1 MNKKGQSVSVRATK
15 KPRQRPTRDMT
26 RAAVL
31 VAAEAVFVKLGFHRA
46 TIELIAERAGFTK
59 GAVYSS
65 FANKDEMFLEL
76 LKVHVKQ
83 RAAVVATAVA
93 GEPDVA
99 AKPRALGQALALL
112 MKKDPHWA
120 PLLMEFWIHA
130 LREPGLRQAL
140 ANVRHQLRN
149 VVTESFADLPRSRG
163 KSDLN
168 ADALATIV
176 FALSNGL
183 AMEWATDPQAAD
195 LEILPAVLERL
206 MYKT

>member
-1 MNKKGQSVSVRATK
+1 MSHRGPSVSTSSIRR
-15 KPRQRPTRDMT
+15 PRQRPTRDMT

-31 VAAEAVFVKLGFHRA
+31 VAAEAVFVELGFHRS
-46 TIELIAERAGFTK
+46 TVELIAERAGFTK

-76 LKVHVKQ
+76 LRVRVKQ
-83 RAAVVATAVA
+83 RAAVVAAAVA
-93 GEPDVA
+93 RETDVA
-99 AKPRALGQALALL
+99 AKPRALGNALAHLA
-112 MKKDPHWA
+112 KKDPHWT

-149 VVTESFADLPRSRG
+149 AVAEGFAEPPHSRG
-163 KSDLN
+163 RSGLS

-183 AMEWATDPQAAD
+183 AMEWATDPKAAD
-195 LEILPAVLERL
+195 PGILPTVLERL
-206 MYKT
+206 LSGM

>member
-1 MNKKGQSVSVRATK
+1 
-15 KPRQRPTRDMT
+15 MT

-31 VAAEAVFVKLGFHRA
+31 VAAEAVFVELGFHRT
-46 TIELIAERAGFTK
+46 TIEFIAEKAGFTK

-65 FANKDEMFLEL
+65 FANKDEIFLEL
-76 LKVHVKQ
+76 LQVRVKQ
-83 RAAVVATAVA
+83 RAAFVAAAVA
-93 GEPDVA
+93 REVDVA
-99 AKPRALGQALALL
+99 AKPRALGKALARLA
-112 MKKDPHWA
+112 MEDPHWT

-140 ANVRHQLRN
+140 ANVRHQLRDA
-149 VVTESFADLPRSRG
+149 VAEGFVGPQHARV

-168 ADALATIV
+168 ADALTTII

-195 LEILPAVLERL
+195 PAVLPALLERL
-206 MYKT
+206 LSET